1 MSYHFVQKN
10 VRSGG
15 IAMKRFLQSLVLLLV
30 GNWVVETAAAQ
41 SYPSRPITLVVP
53 FAAGGGTDIMA
64 RVVAEKMSKTLG
76 QQIVVDNRPGAIGTI
91 AMRQVARSAPDGY
104 TLGQA
109 NTSTLAI
116 APSMVANIGYDSRKD
131 FTPVGL
137 VGITPLGVIVHPS
150 VAARSVQELIAL
162 VRKDPG
168 KVIFASGGVGGVTHL
183 AGELF
188 ANMAAIKFSQHV
200 PYKGIAP
207 AINDLLG
214 GHVSLIFGGLPPTIA
229 HVHGGKLRA
238 LAITGSTRSKIFPD
252 LPTVAETGLPG
263 YEATQ
268 HYGIVG
274 PAGTP
279 RAIVDRLNAALRQA
293 LALDDVLAK
302 MAIDG
307 TEPLPGTPEDYVA
320 LIDREERKWSQI
332 IRQAGLKP
340 E

>member
-1 MSYHFVQKN
+1 L
-10 VRSGG
+10 
-15 IAMKRFLQSLVLLLV
+15 I
-30 GNWVVETAAAQ
+30 VERATAQ
-41 SYPSRPITLVVP
+41 TYPSRPITLLVP

-64 RVVAEKMSKTLG
+64 RVVAEKMSRTLG

-91 AMRQVARSAPDGY
+91 AMRQVARGTPDGY
-104 TLGQA
+104 TLVQA

-131 FTPVGL
+131 FAPVGL

-150 VAARSVQELIAL
+150 VPARSTQELIAL
-162 VRKDPG
+162 VKKDPD
-168 KVIFASGGVGGVTHL
+168 KVVFASGGVGGVTHL

-188 ANMAAIKFSQHV
+188 ANMAGTTFARHV

-229 HVHGGKLRA
+229 HVRDGKLRA
-238 LAITGSTRSKIFPD
+238 LAITGATRSKIFPD
-252 LPTVAETGLPG
+252 LPTVAEAGLPG

-268 HYGIVG
+268 HYGIVA
-274 PAGTP
+274 PKGTP
-279 RAIVDRLNAALRQA
+279 RAIIDRLNVALRQA
-293 LALDDVLAK
+293 LALEDVLAK

-307 TEPLPGTPEDYVA
+307 TEPLPGTPEDFVA
-320 LIDREERKWSQI
+320 LIDREEHKWSQI

>member
-1 MSYHFVQKN
+1 MQ
-10 VRSGG
+10 
-15 IAMKRFLQSLVLLLV
+15 RFLQLLVLPLV
-30 GNWVVETAAAQ
+30 VSLAVDTAAAQ
-41 SYPSRPITLVVP
+41 SYPSRPITLLVP

-64 RVVAEKMSKTLG
+64 RVVAEKMSRTLG

-91 AMRQVARSAPDGY
+91 AMRQVARSTPDGY
-104 TLGQA
+104 TLVQA

-116 APSMVANIGYDSRKD
+116 APNMMTNIGYDSRRD
-131 FTPVGL
+131 FAPVGL

-150 VAARSVQELIAL
+150 VPVRSTQELIAL
-162 VRKDPG
+162 VKKDPD
-168 KVIFASGGVGGVTHL
+168 KVVFASGGVGGVTHL

-188 ANMAAIKFSQHV
+188 ASMAGTKFGRHV

-214 GHVSLIFGGLPPTIA
+214 GHVSLIFGGLPPTIV
-229 HVHGGKLRA
+229 HVRDGKLRA
-238 LAITGSTRSKIFPD
+238 LAVTGATRSKIFPN

-268 HYGIVG
+268 HYGIIA
-274 PAGTP
+274 PKGTP
-279 RAIVDRLNAALRQA
+279 RAIVDKLNAALREA
-293 LALDDVLAK
+293 LAMPDVQAK

>member
-1 MSYHFVQKN
+1 MQ
-10 VRSGG
+10 
-15 IAMKRFLQSLVLLLV
+15 RFLQFLVVFLV
-30 GNWVVETAAAQ
+30 GNSLVVERAAAQ
-41 SYPSRPITLVVP
+41 AYPSRPITLVVP
-53 FAAGGGTDIMA
+53 FSAGGGTDIMA

-76 QQIVVDNRPGAIGTI
+76 QQIVVDNRPGAGGTI

-116 APSMVANIGYDSRKD
+116 GPSMVTNVGYDSRKD
-131 FTPVGL
+131 FAPVGL
-137 VGITPLGVIVHPS
+137 IGITPLGVIVHPS
-150 VAARSVQELIAL
+150 VPAHSVPELIAL
-162 VRKDPG
+162 AKRESG
-168 KVIFASGGVGGVTHL
+168 GVIFASGGVGGVTHL

-188 ANMAAIKFSQHV
+188 ASMAAIKFRHV

-214 GHVSLIFGGLPPTIA
+214 GHVSLIFGALPPTIA
-229 HVHGGKLRA
+229 HINNGKLRA
-238 LAITGSTRSKIFPD
+238 LAITGATRSKIFPN

-268 HYGIVG
+268 HYGIVA
-274 PAGTP
+274 PKGTP
-279 RAIVDRLNAALRQA
+279 RAVIDRLNAALREA
-293 LALDDVLAK
+293 LAMQDVRAK

-307 TEPLPGTPEDYVA
+307 TEPLPGTPEQYVA
-320 LIDREERKWSQI
+320 TIDSEERKWSQI
-332 IRQAGLKP
+332 IRQAGLKT

>member
-1 MSYHFVQKN
+1 
-10 VRSGG
+10 
-15 IAMKRFLQSLVLLLV
+15 MKRLLQFLAV
-30 GNWVVETAAAQ
+30 GLAANLAGTEGAAAQ

-53 FAAGGGTDIMA
+53 FTAGGGTDIMA
-64 RVVAEKMSKTLG
+64 RVVAEKMSRTLG

-91 AMRQVARSAPDGY
+91 AMRQVAKSAPDGY
-104 TLGQA
+104 TLVQA

-131 FTPVGL
+131 FAPVGL
-137 VGITPLGVIVHPS
+137 IGITPLGVIVHPS
-150 VAARSVQELIAL
+150 VPARSVQELIAL
-162 VRKDPG
+162 VKTDPG
-168 KVIFASGGVGGVTHL
+168 KVIFASGGTGGVTHL

-188 ANMAAIKFSQHV
+188 ASMAAIKFSHHV

-229 HVHGGKLRA
+229 HINDGKLRA
-238 LAITGSTRSKIFPD
+238 LAITGSTRSKIFAN

-263 YEATQ
+263 YAATQ
-268 HYGIVG
+268 HYGIV
-274 PAGTP
+274 ASKGTP
-279 RAIVDRLNAALRQA
+279 RAIIDRLNAALREA
-293 LALDDVLAK
+293 LAMEDVRSK
-302 MAIDG
+302 MALDG
-307 TEPLPGTPEDYVA
+307 TEPLPGTPEDYAVA
-320 LIDREERKWSQI
+320 IDSEERKWSQL

>member
-1 MSYHFVQKN
+1 
-10 VRSGG
+10 
-15 IAMKRFLQSLVLLLV
+15 
-30 GNWVVETAAAQ
+30 
-41 SYPSRPITLVVP
+41 
-53 FAAGGGTDIMA
+53 
-64 RVVAEKMSKTLG
+64 
-76 QQIVVDNRPGAIGTI
+76 
-91 AMRQVARSAPDGY
+91 MRQVARGTPDGY
-104 TLGQA
+104 TLVQA

-131 FTPVGL
+131 FAPVGL

-150 VAARSVQELIAL
+150 VPARSTQELIAL
-162 VRKDPG
+162 VKKDPD
-168 KVIFASGGVGGVTHL
+168 KVVFASGGVGGVTHL

-188 ANMAAIKFSQHV
+188 ANMAGTTFARHV

-229 HVHGGKLRA
+229 HVRDGKLRA
-238 LAITGSTRSKIFPD
+238 LAITGATRSKIFPD
-252 LPTVAETGLPG
+252 LPTVAEAGLPG

-268 HYGIVG
+268 HYGIVA
-274 PAGTP
+274 PKGTP
-279 RAIVDRLNAALRQA
+279 RAIIDRLNVALRQA
-293 LALDDVLAK
+293 LALEDVLAK

-320 LIDREERKWSQI
+320 LIDREEHKWSQI

>member
-1 MSYHFVQKN
+1 MQ
-10 VRSGG
+10 
-15 IAMKRFLQSLVLLLV
+15 RFLLFLVVCLAHCSLI
-30 GNWVVETAAAQ
+30 VERATAQ
-41 SYPSRPITLVVP
+41 TYPSRPITLLVP

-64 RVVAEKMSKTLG
+64 RVVAEKMSRTLG

-91 AMRQVARSAPDGY
+91 AMRQVARGTPDGY
-104 TLGQA
+104 TLVQA

-116 APSMVANIGYDSRKD
+116 APNMVANIGYDSRKD
-131 FTPVGL
+131 FAPVGL

-150 VAARSVQELIAL
+150 VPARSTQELIAL
-162 VRKDPG
+162 VKKDPD
-168 KVIFASGGVGGVTHL
+168 KVVFASGGVGGVTHL

-188 ANMAAIKFSQHV
+188 ANMAGTTFARHV

-229 HVHGGKLRA
+229 HVRDGKLRA
-238 LAITGSTRSKIFPD
+238 LAITGATRSKIFPD
-252 LPTVAETGLPG
+252 LPTVAEAGLPG

-268 HYGIVG
+268 HYGIVA
-274 PAGTP
+274 PKGTP
-279 RAIVDRLNAALRQA
+279 RAIIDRLNVALRQA
-293 LALDDVLAK
+293 LALEDVLAK

-320 LIDREERKWSQI
+320 LIDREEHKWSQI

>member
-1 MSYHFVQKN
+1 MQ
-10 VRSGG
+10 
-15 IAMKRFLQSLVLLLV
+15 RFLLFLVVCLAHCSLI
-30 GNWVVETAAAQ
+30 VERATAQ
-41 SYPSRPITLVVP
+41 TYPSRPITLLVP

-64 RVVAEKMSKTLG
+64 RVVAEKMSRTLG

-91 AMRQVARSAPDGY
+91 AMRQVARGTPDGY
-104 TLGQA
+104 TLVQA

-116 APSMVANIGYDSRKD
+116 APNMVANIGYDSRKD
-131 FTPVGL
+131 FAPVGL

-150 VAARSVQELIAL
+150 VPARSTQELIAL
-162 VRKDPG
+162 VKKDPD
-168 KVIFASGGVGGVTHL
+168 KVVFASGGVGGVTHL

-188 ANMAAIKFSQHV
+188 ANMAGTTFARHV

-229 HVHGGKLRA
+229 HVRDGKLRA
-238 LAITGSTRSKIFPD
+238 
-252 LPTVAETGLPG
+252 G

-268 HYGIVG
+268 HYGIVA
-274 PAGTP
+274 PKGTP
-279 RAIVDRLNAALRQA
+279 RAIIDRLNVALRQA
-293 LALDDVLAK
+293 LALEDVLAK

-320 LIDREERKWSQI
+320 LIDREEHKWSQI

>member
-1 MSYHFVQKN
+1 
-10 VRSGG
+10 
-15 IAMKRFLQSLVLLLV
+15 MKRLLQFFVVALV
-30 GNWVVETAAAQ
+30 GHLPSGEAMAQ

-53 FAAGGGTDIMA
+53 FSAGGGTDIMA

-91 AMRQVARSAPDGY
+91 AMRQVAKSAADGY

-116 APSMVANIGYDSRKD
+116 APHMVANIGYDPRKD
-131 FTPVGL
+131 FVPVGS

-150 VAARSVQELIAL
+150 VPARSVQDLIAL
-162 VRKDPG
+162 AKREPG
-168 KVIFASGGVGGVTHL
+168 GMILASGGTGGVTHL

-188 ANMAAIKFSQHV
+188 ASLASIKFRHV

-229 HVHGGKLRA
+229 HVNDGKLRA
-238 LAITGSTRSKIFPD
+238 LAITGSTRSKIFPN

-268 HYGIVG
+268 HYGIVA
-274 PAGTP
+274 PKGTP
-279 RAIVDRLNAALRQA
+279 RAIVEKLNAALREA
-293 LALDDVLAK
+293 LAMGDVLAK

-307 TEPLPGTPEDYVA
+307 TEPLPGTPDDYVA
-320 LIDREERKWSQI
+320 LIDREESKWSKT
-332 IRQAGLKP
+332 IREAGLKA